1 MDGKEKS
8 VWSRRDFLK
17 DLGLVSLLFA
27 AGCSLPPQSA
37 CAAPE
42 RTDKKDGIMNPSS
55 RNGTPPAVPSIDRWA
70 PLRFETATFALG

>member
-27 AGCSLPPQSA
+27 AGCSPPAQSA
-37 CAAPE
+37 SA
-42 RTDKKDGIMNPSS
+42 
-55 RNGTPPAVPSIDRWA
+55 PPAIPLIDRWA